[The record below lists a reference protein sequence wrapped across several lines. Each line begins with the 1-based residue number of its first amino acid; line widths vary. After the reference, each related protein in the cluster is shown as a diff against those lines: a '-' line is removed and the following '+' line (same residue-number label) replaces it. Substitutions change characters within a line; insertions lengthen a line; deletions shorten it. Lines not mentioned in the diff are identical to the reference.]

1 MFTPIDK
8 NLLIAA
14 MESAI
19 YHACVNANVISLHA
33 IETGVSSLR
42 QRFDLDADS
51 VSDADIFN
59 IVDTIERAKIPTI
72 STISALDNE
81 TNIADRVV
89 SYLWKNI
96 LEKPSVFPSDWG
108 MLANTPTTFPPA
120 AHAHAYADITDTPA
134 TFPPAEHTHPDAMA
148 DWNTLQNKPA
158 TFPPAEHTHTD
169 AMADWDTLQNKP
181 ATFPPEAHTHP
192 EYVGGSVIA
201 DASPTWK
208 LRTGG
213 FWTPSFPFAA
223 EGFERV
229 WMSWKGSI
237 VPDSGAEITL
247 YQDGREEAYEWFRFL
262 CTPTRIFQVVAAGGQ
277 YAQTTLDSD
286 AFDMLAEITPTAV
299 NVTVNGATIS
309 CPHSAAIVGTESI
322 NFSVGGQVFE
332 HLIYWPGD
340 RACVAPRVAYD
351 AAQIDNNILINQAA
365 RHIGAGQY
373 DLTLDAPVVLY
384 Q

>member
-1 MFTPIDK
+1 MPLSSQRLPRMFTQVDK

-14 MESAI
+14 LESALL
-19 YHACVNANVISLHA
+19 YARNSA
-33 IETGVSSLR
+33 GVSSLDDLTAQIAALR
-42 QRFDLDADS
+42 TAFDANPDNVTDAQLDAMI
-51 VSDADIFN
+51 A
-59 IVDTIERAKIPTI
+59 TLQALEIPDPATLSRLLTTTTVNS
-72 STISALDNE
+72 ST
-81 TNIADRVV
+81 
-89 SYLWKNI
+89 SYLAVCSWATVLNK
-96 LEKPSVFPSDWG
+96 
-108 MLANTPTTFPPA
+108 
-120 AHAHAYADITDTPA
+120 PA
-134 TFPPAEHTHPDAMA
+134 TFPPAEHAHAWSEISFRPATFPPATHTHEAQAVAWSDVM
-148 DWNTLQNKPA
+148 DKPA

-169 AMADWDTLQNKP
+169 AMADWNTLQNKP

-229 WMSWKGSI
+229 WVGWKGSI
-237 VPDSGAEITL
+237 VPDSGAAITL
-247 YQDGREEAYEWFRFL
+247 YQDGGDEAYEWFRFL

-322 NFSVGGQVFE
+322 NFSVEGQVFE

-340 RACVAPRVAYD
+340 RACVAPRVAYN

-365 RHIGAGQY
+365 RHIGTGQY
-373 DLTLDAPVVLY
+373 DLTLDAPAVLY